1 MSPKFRAG
9 LLSAAAALVFVT
21 LGCTDAGTPV
31 HPAPGEAAA
40 LRTQSTTESFASTSA
55 VDILARFNQKP
66 QITIAWAKKWIGPA
80 GGRLDFQ
87 GFTVVVPAGAVD
99 KVTLFSIR
107 LPVDPQGSE
116 HVVAEF
122 GPHGSKFSKPVTIGF
137 PYRGTSIEGAPFSTV
152 VWWNNGWI
160 DIGGW
165 VTADGSQIQT
175 LTDHFSEYGTTSQRG
190 GSILVS
196 GG

>member
-9 LLSAAAALVFVT
+9 LLSAAASLVFLT
-21 LGCTDAGTPV
+21 LGCTDAGSPV
-31 HPAPGEAAA
+31 HAAPEGTIARA
-40 LRTQSTTESFASTSA
+40 QSADTESFASTNA
-55 VDILARFNQKP
+55 ADILARFNQKP

-87 GFTVVVPAGAVD
+87 GFSVVVPAGAVD
-99 KVTLFSIR
+99 KVTMFSIR
-107 LPVDPQGSE
+107 LPVDPSGSE
-116 HVVAEF
+116 RVVAEF
-122 GPHGSKFSKPVTIGF
+122 GPHGSKFARPVTIAF

-165 VTADGSQIQT
+165 VTADGAQIQT

-190 GSILVS
+190 GTMLVS